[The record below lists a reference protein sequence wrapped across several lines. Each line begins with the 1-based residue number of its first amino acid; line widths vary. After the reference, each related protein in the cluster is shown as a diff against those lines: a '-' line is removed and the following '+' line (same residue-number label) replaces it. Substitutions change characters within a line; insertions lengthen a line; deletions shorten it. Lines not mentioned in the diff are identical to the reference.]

1 MPCPS
6 VSLGYAMPSRWA
18 ALRAT
23 VHAVEAV
30 SAAPQLFISTPL
42 EPKEQRDQETLA
54 AEPVPHTAQLPRP
67 SLSLRRGQ
75 AREEKQET
83 PEPQL
88 ICTPRTR
95 SPLADGEVKSDASK
109 IVKAEGVSTR
119 SSLSFRPSTT
129 KPDLRRAGSHSSQGS
144 PLPSDGHLNL
154 KIGDVTAPTSKP
166 SNRRPKLKRNTTFTT
181 STKKEAESEM
191 RPARKLFRNASAD
204 FDSKTVTTLEKEK
217 RLEHAVTDPSDPMSG
232 ESSPWSRPMTS
243 FTSDSPRGR
252 QEEIAPEAPSE
263 QPSRTTSAVVNLHEL
278 DELGDLPPA
287 EMPLPTEDDVHDQH
301 PTERRGRSSYD
312 HHDSLKSSEGSL
324 QRVPSSSS
332 RSQSSEP
339 SEHDNL
345 SKDPGIQRQAISHKK
360 PQTSKSRRRNRSKGR
375 DPSQEKKESKQ
386 SADGKTAKRKN
397 SRGLRGSQSDLSEE
411 EGKQPSSKK
420 NLDKEARKRKTSRA
434 RSVSRASSG
443 ASGGSRRSLDFKRS
457 PRSSRSPK
465 PSSKEALVQ
474 QRQSLR
480 ARFASEVPEGEVPGR
495 KSGKVAFLRKAWSQA
510 RCALLGL
517 QEPQVQDD
525 NDPRAKGLRG
535 WDAARALCV
544 GTGRALKDIK
554 NVVSLVKKAADEAY
568 HRHRVQK
575 AIVEEIETT
584 LRGSMANVS
593 DEMDETIGDV
603 LADLTRL
610 KWLDMTEIGALVCE
624 AILNFDED
632 ENETITSPASLRDQL
647 LQHCQSLPNREEV
660 LGMDDRQIEVLLDHI
675 MHRTES
681 LRDQLRTSVR
691 FSMPDEDAHQHQHH
705 CSKLRQMDS
714 SRLTGMDTV
723 EVAEEE
729 RESVESILSRMGSRV
744 ETEPKAL
751 LDPVQ
756 EAALPQESTPR
767 CAPPPRRQ
775 LRPGTQS
782 PRPRTA
788 DKSRESNEA
797 DDLPLLVSS
806 SSTLP
811 REPRKMPRPTRKQL
825 EMAGFS
831 HAAGLLEVSK
841 RSVLYAAMTT
851 FPYMQTFPVVMAS
864 KVPNPEM
871 REVSSTGAVLPILVT
886 PRPLSPSSRRHAGA
900 SSP

>member
-1 MPCPS
+1 M
-6 VSLGYAMPSRWA
+6 
-18 ALRAT
+18 
-23 VHAVEAV
+23 
-30 SAAPQLFISTPL
+30 
-42 EPKEQRDQETLA
+42 
-54 AEPVPHTAQLPRP
+54 
-67 SLSLRRGQ
+67 
-75 AREEKQET
+75 
-83 PEPQL
+83 
-88 ICTPRTR
+88 
-95 SPLADGEVKSDASK
+95 
-109 IVKAEGVSTR
+109 
-119 SSLSFRPSTT
+119 
-129 KPDLRRAGSHSSQGS
+129 
-144 PLPSDGHLNL
+144 
-154 KIGDVTAPTSKP
+154 
-166 SNRRPKLKRNTTFTT
+166 
-181 STKKEAESEM
+181 
-191 RPARKLFRNASAD
+191 
-204 FDSKTVTTLEKEK
+204 
-217 RLEHAVTDPSDPMSG
+217 
-232 ESSPWSRPMTS
+232 
-243 FTSDSPRGR
+243 
-252 QEEIAPEAPSE
+252 
-263 QPSRTTSAVVNLHEL
+263 
-278 DELGDLPPA
+278 
-287 EMPLPTEDDVHDQH
+287 
-301 PTERRGRSSYD
+301 
-312 HHDSLKSSEGSL
+312 
-324 QRVPSSSS
+324 
-332 RSQSSEP
+332 
-339 SEHDNL
+339 
-345 SKDPGIQRQAISHKK
+345 
-360 PQTSKSRRRNRSKGR
+360 
-375 DPSQEKKESKQ
+375 
-386 SADGKTAKRKN
+386 
-397 SRGLRGSQSDLSEE
+397 
-411 EGKQPSSKK
+411 
-420 NLDKEARKRKTSRA
+420 
-434 RSVSRASSG
+434 
-443 ASGGSRRSLDFKRS
+443 
-457 PRSSRSPK
+457 
-465 PSSKEALVQ
+465 
-474 QRQSLR
+474 
-480 ARFASEVPEGEVPGR
+480 
-495 KSGKVAFLRKAWSQA
+495 
-510 RCALLGL
+510 
-517 QEPQVQDD
+517 
-525 NDPRAKGLRG
+525 
-535 WDAARALCV
+535 
-544 GTGRALKDIK
+544 
-554 NVVSLVKKAADEAY
+554 VSLVKKAADEAY